1 MNQPIVNALFQVLMC
16 SYIIE
21 NNKLKMFSLMTAGGL
36 GWFDTMLWVIC
47 KYLASHEPNKS
58 ICNVRNG
65 VFKQFCALATA
76 ITLILSRFW

>member
-36 GWFDTMLWVIC
+36 G
-47 KYLASHEPNKS
+47 
-58 ICNVRNG
+58 
-65 VFKQFCALATA
+65 
-76 ITLILSRFW
+76 